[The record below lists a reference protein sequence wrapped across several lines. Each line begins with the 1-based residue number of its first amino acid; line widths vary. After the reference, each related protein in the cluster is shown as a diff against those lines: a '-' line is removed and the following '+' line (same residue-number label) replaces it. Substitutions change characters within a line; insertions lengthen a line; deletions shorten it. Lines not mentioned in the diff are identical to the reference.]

1 MGELELRGHARCVAS
16 SICLLSTLVV
26 ASAGWAQG
34 TTPGDE
40 RWSDAFGLR
49 SDDAVQA
56 LAVDGS
62 GTLYVGGSFTTAG
75 GVAAHYVAEWNG
87 SAWSALGSG
96 MDDSVNA
103 LAVDGSGN
111 LYVGGSFTTAGG
123 VAAHYVA
130 RWNGSAWFAL
140 GSGMDDSV
148 NALAVDGSGN
158 LYAGG
163 DFTTA
168 GGVAAQHIA
177 RWNGSAWSALGSGM
191 DDCLNALAV
200 DGSGNLYAGGHFAT
214 AGGVAAN
221 YVARW
226 NGSAWS
232 ALDSGT
238 GDCVNALAVDESGN
252 LYAGGMFTAAGGVAA
267 HYVAKWNGS
276 AWSSLGTGV
285 DDYVNALAVDG
296 SGNPYAGGEFE
307 TAAGVAAR
315 CIAQWNGSA
324 WSALGSGMDDYV
336 NALAVDGSGNLYA
349 GGWFTAAGGKPS
361 DRIGEWEAVS
371 AFSISGVVRDNGAP
385 LSGVTMTLA
394 GVATQIALTDVDG
407 AYEFSG
413 LEAGEY
419 SVTPSMSGYVFD
431 PSSRTVNLNSAD
443 VSGQDFTGRRRTDN
457 PTVTMTAHVPTATEA
472 GKKGSFKAT
481 RSISTTSPLSV
492 KYVVGG
498 TAANG
503 VDYKKLSG
511 VVVIP
516 AHTRSAFIPVVPID
530 DAEPEG
536 NETVTVTLSADPDYS
551 VGSPASATV
560 NIRDDEAVLTMTAL
574 APHASEKGQKGYFSV
589 RRTGSA
595 RLPLSV
601 KYTVGGTATNGAD
614 YKELSGVVVMLANRR
629 SALIP
634 VVPVGDAEPEGTE
647 TVIVTLSAGAHYSV
661 GSPASATVYIR
672 DRRRGHHGR
681 IAPTG
686 LGEGP
691 EAKSQQGERAARAR
705 RQAWSMTKASNPI
718 AVAEKAEDRRIRLA
732 VLGLRRHGGVK

>member
-1 MGELELRGHARCVAS
+1 MGEIKRRRHAGRVAS

-26 ASAGWAQG
+26 VGAAWAQG
-34 TTPGDE
+34 TAPGDE

-49 SDDAVQA
+49 SDDAVHALVVDGSGKLYVGGSFTTAGGVAANYVTEWNGSAWSALGSGMDDSVNA

-62 GTLYVGGSFTTAG
+62 GNLYVGGSFTTAG

-111 LYVGGSFTTAGG
+111 LY
-123 VAAHYVA
+123 
-130 RWNGSAWFAL
+130 
-140 GSGMDDSV
+140 
-148 NALAVDGSGN
+148 
-158 LYAGG
+158 AGG

-168 GGVAAQHIA
+168 GGVAANHVA
-177 RWNGSAWSALGSGM
+177 RWNGSAWSALGGGM
-191 DDCLNALAV
+191 DDYLNALAV
-200 DGSGNLYAGGHFAT
+200 DGSGNLYAGGRFTT

-221 YVARW
+221 HIAKW
-226 NGSAWS
+226 NGNAWS

-238 GDCVNALAVDESGN
+238 GDCVNALAVDGSGN
-252 LYAGGMFTAAGGVAA
+252 LYAGGHFTTAGGVAA
-267 HYVAKWNGS
+267 HYIAKWNGS
-276 AWSSLGTGV
+276 AWSALGSGM

-315 CIAQWNGSA
+315 YVAQWNGSG
-324 WSALGSGMDDYV
+324 WSALGSGVDDYV
-336 NALAVDGSGNLYA
+336 NALALDGSGNLYA
-349 GGWFTAAGGKPS
+349 GGWFTTAGGKPS

-371 AFSISGVVRDNGAP
+371 AFSISGAVRENGAP
-385 LSGVTMTLA
+385 LSGVTMTLGGA
-394 GVATQIALTDVDG
+394 ATQTALTDIDG

-419 SVTPSMSGYVFD
+419 SMTPSMSGYVFD
-431 PSSRTVNLNSAD
+431 PSSRTVNLSSAD
-443 VSGQDFTGRRRTDN
+443 VSGQDFAGRRRTDS
-457 PTVTMTAHVPTATEA
+457 PTVTMTACLPTATET
-472 GKKGSFKAT
+472 GKKGFFKAT
-481 RSISTTSPLSV
+481 RSIRMSSPLSV
-492 KYVVGG
+492 RYVVGG
-498 TAANG
+498 TATNG
-503 VDYKKLSG
+503 VDYNTLSG

-516 AHTRSAFIPVVPID
+516 AHTRSAFIPVVPVD
-530 DAEPEG
+530 DVEPEG
-536 NETVTVTLSADPDYS
+536 TETVTVTLSVDPNYS

-574 APHASEKGQKGYFSV
+574 APNASEKGQKGFFRV
-589 RRTGSA
+589 GRTGST
-595 RLPLSV
+595 RSPLSV

-614 YKELSGVVVMLANRR
+614 YRELSGVVVMPANRR

-647 TVIVTLSAGAHYSV
+647 TVIVTLSAGLHYSV

-672 DRRRGHHGR
+672 DRRHGHHGH
-681 IAPTG
+681 IGPTG

-691 EAKSQQGERAARAR
+691 GAPSQQGELAARVR
-705 RQAWSMTKASNPI
+705 R
-718 AVAEKAEDRRIRLA
+718 
-732 VLGLRRHGGVK
+732 